1 MLSTFS
7 INWSSDEG
15 LFVQILP
22 KTKINHKIIHLSID
36 LYSILLQYSMKEI
49 IAEEKEVDEHGNII
63 LIRYWYKDGTYSE
76 KKVSVT
82 PKNKE

>member
-1 MLSTFS
+1 
-7 INWSSDEG
+7 
-15 LFVQILP
+15 
-22 KTKINHKIIHLSID
+22 
-36 LYSILLQYSMKEI
+36 MKEI

-76 KKVSVT
+76 KKVSLT